1 MTGSRRPGHGRGKSW
16 SCPPGISVEGRHMA
30 LPPPVE
36 AKLQLDGCKNVL
48 TIKASL
54 HTGAYKIGVG
64 KMGQG
69 SSCPWNIDLG

>member
-1 MTGSRRPGHGRGKSW
+1 
-16 SCPPGISVEGRHMA
+16 MA